1 MDEIPYKK
9 GTIKLT
15 WINKKDNTILES
27 AMFDSVD
34 EALKNLPTD
43 IKHNDFLIFQLTQTD
58 GKNYRWKLLNYGKYY
73 QYKYGMEFL
82 DNDLVFYSTIIFAL
96 LGILFIIKFVTK
108 Q

>member
-1 MDEIPYKK
+1 MAELPYKK

-15 WINKKDNTILES
+15 WINPKDNTILES

-43 IKHNDFLIFQLTQTD
+43 IKPNDFLIFQLTQTD

-73 QYKYGMEFL
+73 QY
-82 DNDLVFYSTIIFAL
+82 
-96 LGILFIIKFVTK
+96 IKK
-108 Q
+108 